1 MGSDMARGTS
11 VWAEPETEPL
21 LQPWRG
27 VGAGQGSMLEDNST
41 AGPLS
46 SPRALPQETLHNAPR
61 NSASVA
67 ISLPAASPAQ
77 VVN

>member
-1 MGSDMARGTS
+1 M
-11 VWAEPETEPL
+11 WAEPETEQL
-21 LQPWRG
+21 LQLWRG
-27 VGAGQGSMLEDNST
+27 VGAGQGSVLEDNHT
-41 AGPLS
+41 AGALS
-46 SPRALPQETLHNAPR
+46 SPRALPRETLRNVPR